1 MSISTPKGEMG
12 QRLSNSA
19 NLRSSGFPRIL
30 KMLAAMLC
38 AGFLPVSSQLNA
50 KTTLDLSISPRTAVL
65 TPILRQLFTATGGSG
80 GTLTW
85 EVDGVPGGSPA
96 TGTITA
102 VGLYSPP
109 VTTGI
114 HTVTAADEFQ
124 SSAAT
129 VYVSNYPGTFMRD
142 VDMLRTG
149 LNDRET
155 VLTPANINATH
166 FGKLFSYAIDGVS
179 DASPLYVPNV
189 NIPGQGAHNVV
200 YVATEH
206 DSVYAFDA
214 DGSSAGPLWHV
225 SFLGPGVTSVPA
237 DDVASDDISPEIGIT
252 GSPVID
258 PATNTL
264 YVVAKTK
271 EVSGGTTTYV
281 HRLHALNATTGMEKP
296 GGPVVIQASVP
307 GTGVGGNG
315 SIVPFISLRENQ
327 RPALLLTNGVVY
339 VAFASHGDV
348 LPYHGWVLGYR
359 ASDLQQVLAYADTA
373 DGSQGGIWQGADSLA
388 TDATGNLYVVT
399 GNGTFDANTG
409 GRDYGDSIMRLSASG
424 IVLDYFTPHD
434 QAHLNTKD
442 LDLGAGGPTLLPDQ
456 PGPHPHVAVAAGK
469 NGTIYVVDRDNMG
482 GFRPADDSQIVQ
494 SLVSVF
500 PINYRAPVYWNGHLY
515 FSADLDHIKSFQVTS
530 GLLSTAPTSQSALF
544 VNFPGATLRPSA
556 NGTDN
561 GILWAI
567 ERIDAP
573 LVPMP
578 GVLHAFDASNLGI
591 ELYNSTQAPNNRD
604 GLDFAAKWSAP
615 LVANG
620 KVFVATNSSLNAFG
634 LLPDVD
640 TPGTVGTPPQITAIA
655 VSGLNG
661 TSATISWTTD
671 KPADSQVDYGS
682 TSSYGSTTM
691 LASALVTAHSVTLLG
706 LTNGATY
713 HYRVKSRDAAGRLEI
728 SLDNS
733 FSSVKKRAGQITSQD

>member
-1 MSISTPKGEMG
+1 
-12 QRLSNSA
+12 
-19 NLRSSGFPRIL
+19 
-30 KMLAAMLC
+30 MLC
-38 AGFLPVSSQLNA
+38 VGFLPVSSQLAA
-50 KTTLDLSISPRTAVL
+50 KTTVDLSIRPRTAVL

-80 GTLTW
+80 GILTW

-102 VGLYSPP
+102 AGLYSPP
-109 VTTGI
+109 ATAGI

-124 SSAAT
+124 FSVAT

-155 VLTPANINATH
+155 VLTPANINKTH
-166 FGKLFSYAIDGVS
+166 FGKLFSYALDGVS

-200 YVATEH
+200 YIGTEH

-214 DGSSAGPLWHV
+214 DGLSTGPLWHV

-271 EVSGGTTTYV
+271 EVSVRTTTYV
-281 HRLHALNATTGMEKP
+281 HRLHALDFTTGLEKL

-327 RPALLLTNGVVY
+327 RTALLLTNGVVY
-339 VAFASHGDV
+339 IGFASHGDV

-359 ASDLQQVLAYADTA
+359 ASDLKQVLAYADTP
-373 DGSQGGIWQGADSLA
+373 DGSQGGIWQGGDGLA
-388 TDATGNLYVVT
+388 TDANGNLYFVT
-399 GNGTFDANTG
+399 GNGTFDVNMG
-409 GRDYGDSIMRLSASG
+409 GRDYGDSIMKLSPAG

-434 QAHLNTKD
+434 QAYLNAKD
-442 LDLGAGGPTLLPDQ
+442 LDLGAGGATLLPDQ
-456 PGPHPHVAVAAGK
+456 PGPHPHLAIASGK
-469 NGTIYVVDRDNMG
+469 SGTIYVVDRDSMG
-482 GFRPADDSQIVQ
+482 GFRSGDDNQIVQ

-515 FSADLDHIKSFQVTS
+515 FSADLDHIKSYQITN
-530 GLLSTAPTSQSALF
+530 GLLSMLPTSQSSLF

-556 NGTDN
+556 NGTNN

-567 ERIDAP
+567 ERIDFPQA
-573 LVPMP
+573 PMP

-604 GLDFAAKWSAP
+604 GIDYAAKWSAP
-615 LVANG
+615 LVVNG
-620 KVFVATNSSLNAFG
+620 KVFVATNSSLTAFG

-640 TPGTVGTPPQITAIA
+640 TPGPGGRPPQITAIA
-655 VSGLNG
+655 VSNITA
-661 TSATISWTTD
+661 TSATITWTTD
-671 KPADSQVDYGS
+671 ELADSQVDYGS
-682 TSSYGSTTM
+682 TSSYGLTTM
-691 LASALVTAHSVTLLG
+691 LDPTLVTTHSVSLIG

-713 HYRVKSRDAAGRLEI
+713 HYRVKSKDAAGNLAT
-728 SLDNS
+728 SGDNS
-733 FSSVKKRAGQITSQD
+733 FSSVKKRAGQITSQN